1 MSPRRPVA
9 LGAPADGHGHAGP
22 PLALAN
28 VRYAE
33 GAESNDEMS
42 SWPCVALLG
51 LAACHQRPASPD
63 APRTEGVCWRAD
75 PAPPHVRRHL
85 SRGRARPRQ
94 LRHGPRSGY
103 LGRGPRLV
111 GAYQGN
117 YIFVGPDKFQS
128 AQGLDL
134 FRYPLFTPA
143 QRAALDSQLRVVLAA
158 RTLTAA
164 GAKKP

>member
-1 MSPRRPVA
+1 MVA
-9 LGAPADGHGHAGP
+9 L
-22 PLALAN
+22 
-28 VRYAE
+28 V
-33 GAESNDEMS
+33 
-42 SWPCVALLG
+42 G
-51 LAACHQRPASPD
+51 LAACQGPASPD

-75 PAPPHVRRHL
+75 PAPPHFVVL
-85 SRGRARPRQ
+85 EEDVPDLVSCAMA
-94 LRHGPRSGY
+94 LDLEY
-103 LGRGPRLV
+103 LGRSRAVV

-117 YIFVGPDKFQS
+117 YIFVGPDKIQS

-164 GAKKP
+164 GTKKP